1 MTTESHQNDYSLP
14 NGNCPGPDRVRK
26 LDLPPTHKDSN
37 KETAN
42 NYRTISLASSPWNMI
57 EHILLHYMNQK
68 LKDFSTSEAKK
79 TTRAIVLNLKK
90 SFDKVSYTMLM
101 HKLKLIPDMHLQLM
115 NWIQDF
121 LTDNRKK
128 VVLKMVF
135 SSVLKVASG
144 VPQGSVLNLTYLLS
158 IL

>member
-1 MTTESHQNDYSLP
+1 
-14 NGNCPGPDRVRK
+14 
-26 LDLPPTHKDSN
+26 
-37 KETAN
+37 
-42 NYRTISLASSPWNMI
+42 MI
-57 EHILLHYMNQK
+57 EHIVLQYMKQK
-68 LKDFSTSEAKK
+68 LDDFSTSEAKK